1 VLELMNDTA
10 APKDATMDDERVR
23 LLRDYAAGAISWSLL
38 RQLGYDNYLDVL
50 AGLGELGLRPP
61 VAPMDGPN
69 REARQRAR
77 MLLRQA
83 LR

>member
-1 VLELMNDTA
+1 MRRISMSDKHEQ
-10 APKDATMDDERVR
+10 

-38 RQLGYDNYLDVL
+38 RRRGYESYLDVL
-50 AGLGELGLRPP
+50 AGLGRLGLRPP
-61 VAPMDGPN
+61 IAAMDGPN

-77 MLLRQA
+77 ALLQEA

>member
-1 VLELMNDTA
+1 MNDTA
-10 APKDATMDDERVR
+10 APKDATMDDECER

-38 RQLGYDNYLDVL
+38 RKRGYENYLDVL

-61 VAPMDGPN
+61 TAPMDGPN

-77 MLLRQA
+77 ALLRQA